1 MLRWCWAS
9 VEDGGPALTQHWI
22 SVLHASQGSWCISGN
37 ANIAEKYAMF
47 RHQTPSLSAIQQR
60 RAIVSMLCQY
70 WARVCDVGTALVRD
84 FTPVWFDYGAIL
96 AGISENEYHVHVLST
111 TAHLQDGDQMRSGY
125 RLPPSPPSPQCDD
138 LPQLPLPMQ
147 SAWATVPHAAK
158 PLCRTEQLSPAK
170 TRNVKIS
177 FQWLNEISDVHP
189 TI

>member
-9 VEDGGPALTQHWI
+9 VEDGGPALTQHWM
-22 SVLHASQGSWCISGN
+22 SVLHVSQGSWCISGN

-125 RLPPSPPSPQCDD
+125 RAPPSPPVPSVRTCSSFPCRCSQRE
-138 LPQLPLPMQ
+138 LLFRMPL
-147 SAWATVPHAAK
+147 SHV
-158 PLCRTEQLSPAK
+158 CCTEQLSPAK
-170 TRNVKIS
+170 TRKVKIP